1 MCLHVVDSK
10 PTSIPILCFNDLEPI
25 RVVVA
30 LLSEVFQRF
39 VCLTDSSVL
48 LFTVHLKHT
57 SGVTSTSIKSGVPQ
71 GLSLGPRRFS
81 HLAEN
86 MFLCVLLINGTA
98 PFFFPLTLK
107 FKASDFHL
115 FSNRLPYWSWAPFTT
130 HRNIRKKNIRTS
142 RTTVLTH
149 THTLT
154 LMHT

>member
-81 HLAEN
+81 LLAKTCFYVFFSL
-86 MFLCVLLINGTA
+86 MA
-98 PFFFPLTLK
+98 QHHFFFPLTLK

-115 FSNRLPYWSWAPFTT
+115 FSNRLPYGSWAPFTT

-142 RTTVLTH
+142 RTAVLMH